1 MNRASCLA
9 LGILLVDR
17 GASGFCPGAGPLR
30 PESSSISHATEECSS
45 ADNNNNNRWRIQ
57 RRSRLFQQ
65 SNSEEDQS
73 TDNDLEISDPREELA
88 PPVFSLTRKSLL
100 FDDGASSD
108 DEAGNDQLLT
118 SDLGKE
124 AGTLTLALW
133 SGAKSVLPPLVTG
146 ASEATSG
153 DKDAF
158 GSLYNLMFV
167 RLPTCCIAI
176 AYFFNLVQ
184 GHPLMM
190 DPLGTGA
197 FEVSPIIVLAALWAI
212 LRY

>member
-1 MNRASCLA
+1 MRRASYLA
-9 LGILLVDR
+9 LGLLLVNR
-17 GASGFCPGAGPLR
+17 GVSGFCPSTGPLLPKSTSISR
-30 PESSSISHATEECSS
+30 AADECACGSSSDIS
-45 ADNNNNNRWRIQ
+45 RWRTC
-57 RRSRLFQQ
+57 RRSRILLQ
-65 SNSEEDQS
+65 SENTEDQT
-73 TDNDLEISDPREELA
+73 TDDNLDPREELA

-100 FDDGASSD
+100 FDDNSSD

-124 AGTLTLALW
+124 AGSLTLALW

-158 GSLYNLMFV
+158 GSLYNLFFV
-167 RLPTCCIAI
+167 RLPTCCIGV
-176 AYFFNLVQ
+176 AYFVNLVQ

-190 DPLGTGA
+190 DPFGTGA

>member
-1 MNRASCLA
+1 MNRASCIA
-9 LGILLVDR
+9 LVIFLVDR
-17 GASGFCPGAGPLR
+17 GASGFCPGTAPL
-30 PESSSISHATEECSS
+30 PAKSSSISHATEEYGS
-45 ADNNNNNRWRIQ
+45 ADNNRWRIIQ

-65 SNSEEDQS
+65 SNSGEDQS
-73 TDNDLEISDPREELA
+73 TNNDLEISDPREELA

-146 ASEATSG
+146 ASEETSG

-158 GSLYNLMFV
+158 GSLYNLIFV
-167 RLPTCCIAI
+167 RLPTCCIGA
-176 AYFFNLVQ
+176 AYFWNLVL

-190 DPLGTGA
+190 DPFGTGA

>member
-30 PESSSISHATEECSS
+30 PGSSSISHATEDCSS
-45 ADNNNNNRWRIQ
+45 ADNNNNRWRILQ

-65 SNSEEDQS
+65 SNSGEDQS
-73 TDNDLEISDPREELA
+73 TDNNVEILDPREELA

-133 SGAKSVLPPLVTG
+133 SGAKSLLPPLVTS
-146 ASEATSG
+146 ASEETSG

-167 RLPTCCIAI
+167 RVPTCCVGI
-176 AYFFNLVQ
+176 AYLVNLAQ

-197 FEVSPIIVLAALWAI
+197 FEISPIIVLAALWAI

>member
-9 LGILLVDR
+9 MAILLVDR
-17 GASGFCPGAGPLR
+17 GASGFCPGTGPLSAK
-30 PESSSISHATEECSS
+30 SSSISYATEECGS
-45 ADNNNNNRWRIQ
+45 ADNNNNRWRIIQ

-65 SNSEEDQS
+65 YNSEEDQP
-73 TDNDLEISDPREELA
+73 TNNDLEISDPREELA

-100 FDDGASSD
+100 FDDGSSSD
-108 DEAGNDQLLT
+108 DEAGNDQLLA

-146 ASEATSG
+146 ASEANSG
-153 DKDAF
+153 DKDPF
-158 GSLYNLMFV
+158 GSLYNLFFV
-167 RLPTCCIAI
+167 RLPTCFIGI
-176 AYFFNLVQ
+176 VYILNLVH

-190 DPLGTGA
+190 DPFGTGA
-197 FEVSPIIVLAALWAI
+197 FEVSPIVVLAALWAI

>member
-9 LGILLVDR
+9 LGILLVNR
-17 GASGFCPGAGPLR
+17 EVGGFCPGTGHLHPNSR
-30 PESSSISHATEECSS
+30 SVSHATKECAS
-45 ADNNNNNRWRIQ
+45 ADIRWRRI

-65 SNSEEDQS
+65 SNSGEDQS
-73 TDNDLEISDPREELA
+73 TDNNSEILDPREELA

-100 FDDGASSD
+100 FDDGTSSD
-108 DEAGNDQLLT
+108 DEAGNDQLVT

-146 ASEATSG
+146 ASEETSG

-167 RLPTCCIAI
+167 RLPT
-176 AYFFNLVQ
+176 FFIGISYILNLVQ
-184 GHPLMM
+184 GHPLLM
-190 DPLGTGA
+190 DPFGTGA

>member
-9 LGILLVDR
+9 LGILFLDR
-17 GASGFCPGAGPLR
+17 GVSGFCPGTGPLHPKSR
-30 PESSSISHATEECSS
+30 STSHATEECGS
-45 ADNNNNNRWRIQ
+45 DNNIRWRIIQ

-65 SNSEEDQS
+65 SNSGEDQS
-73 TDNDLEISDPREELA
+73 TDNNLEILDPREELA

-100 FDDGASSD
+100 FDDGPSSD

-146 ASEATSG
+146 ASEETSG

-167 RLPTCCIAI
+167 RLPTCCIGI
-176 AYFFNLVQ
+176 AYFVNLVQ

-190 DPLGTGA
+190 DPFGTGA

>member
-1 MNRASCLA
+1 MNRAPCLA

-17 GASGFCPGAGPLR
+17 GASGFCPGPGHLR
-30 PESSSISHATEECSS
+30 PESSSISHATEDCSS
-45 ADNNNNNRWRIQ
+45 ADNNNNRWRILQ

-65 SNSEEDQS
+65 SNSGEDQS
-73 TDNDLEISDPREELA
+73 TDNNVEILDPREELA

-167 RLPTCCIAI
+167 RLPTCACAI
-176 AYFFNLVQ
+176 AYFLNLVQ

-190 DPLGTGA
+190 DPFGTGA